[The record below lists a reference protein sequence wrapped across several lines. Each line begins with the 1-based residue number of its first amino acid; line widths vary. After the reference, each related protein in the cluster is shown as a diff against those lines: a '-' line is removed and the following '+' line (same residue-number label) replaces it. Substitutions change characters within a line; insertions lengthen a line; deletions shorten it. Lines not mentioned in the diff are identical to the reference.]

1 MCVYLGEKVSMAREQ
16 DQLLIEAHQI
26 NYRLRS
32 TFFYRKIKDYNVLA
46 FPSLVA
52 SLFPTSNLY
61 DWDERT
67 DWGVGEEAFAYIQ
80 NGSNLH
86 LIQVFC
92 HPRLLREYPM
102 LLSYYRNI
110 AALSQKGVG
119 YLVGIDVKRYE
130 DIASHSALNSQQIL
144 LLVRLFNEHIS
155 LVIDSSVQSFT
166 ERELNALL
174 LASTGAQIDG
184 AWRNAI
190 GEEAEKVVQRLLIKE
205 AVRRNILV
213 AFLLRSPAIGIEP
226 YEPTKLDEQLRNTG
240 RYRGIVFSNQ
250 TSLLF
255 SSEPDVALI
264 GKQGQTLGVLEIKGG
279 TDPAGALERYGAAK
293 KSFGKTVQDAPNAK
307 TILIASC
314 ITSEVQKRIAKDVTI
329 SQYFNLT
336 EVLREQAKYHE
347 LLHLVFSTLSGR

>member
-1 MCVYLGEKVSMAREQ
+1 MCLYLGEKISMAREQ

-32 TFFYRKIKDYNVLA
+32 TFFYRKIREYNVLA

-52 SLFPTSNLY
+52 SLFPTGNLY
-61 DWDERT
+61 NWDQRT
-67 DWGVGEEAFAYIQ
+67 DWGISEEAFTYIQ
-80 NGSNLH
+80 QGSNLH

-102 LLSYYRNI
+102 LLAYYRNI
-110 AALSQKGVG
+110 AALSQKAVG
-119 YLVGIDVKRYE
+119 YLIGIDVKRYE
-130 DIASHSALNSQQIL
+130 DVAATSTLNSQQIL
-144 LLVRLFNEHIS
+144 SLVSLFNEHIS
-155 LVIDSSVQSFT
+155 LVIDSSVQSFD
-166 ERELNALL
+166 EKELNALL

-205 AVRRNILV
+205 AVKRNMLV
-213 AFLLRSPAIGIEP
+213 AFLLKPPAIGIES
-226 YEPTKLDEQLRNTG
+226 YEVTKLEEQLRSTE
-240 RYRGIVFSNQ
+240 RYRGVVFSNQ

-255 SSEPDVALI
+255 SSEPDIAMV

-293 KSFGKTVQDAPNAK
+293 KSFEKTLQDAPNAR

-314 ITSEVQKRIAKDVTI
+314 ITSEVQKRIARDATI
-329 SQYFNLT
+329 SEYFNLT
-336 EVLREQAKYHE
+336 EVLKEQEKYHE
-347 LLHLVFSTLSGR
+347 LLNLVFSILTDQ

>member
-1 MCVYLGEKVSMAREQ
+1 MCLYLGEEISMAKEQ

-32 TFFYRKIKDYNVLA
+32 TFFYRKIKEYNVLA

-52 SLFPTSNLY
+52 SLFPNGNLY
-61 DWDERT
+61 DWEERI

-80 NGSNLH
+80 NGSKLH
-86 LIQVFC
+86 LIQIFC

-102 LLSYYRNI
+102 LLAYYRNI
-110 AALSQKGVG
+110 AALSQKAVG
-119 YLVGIDVKRYE
+119 YLIGIDVKRYE
-130 DIASHSALNSQQIL
+130 DTNPNSMLNSQQIL
-144 LLVRLFNEHIS
+144 SLVRLFNEHIS
-155 LVIDSSVQSFT
+155 LVIDSSVRSFT

-205 AVRRNILV
+205 AVKRNILV
-213 AFLLRSPAIGIEP
+213 AFLLRPPAIGIEA
-226 YEPTKLDEQLRNTG
+226 YEPTRVEEQLRNTG
-240 RYRGIVFSNQ
+240 RYRGVVFSNQ

-255 SSEPDVALI
+255 SSEPDIALV

-293 KSFGKTVQDAPNAK
+293 KSFEKTLQDAPNAR

-314 ITSEVQKRIAKDVTI
+314 ITSEVQKRIAKDSTI

-336 EVLREQAKYHE
+336 EVLRE
-347 LLHLVFSTLSGR
+347 LLNLVFSILTGQ

>member
-1 MCVYLGEKVSMAREQ
+1 MVREQ
-16 DQLLIEAHQI
+16 DQLLLEAHQI

-32 TFFYRKIKDYNVLA
+32 TFFYRKIKEYNVLA

-52 SLFPTSNLY
+52 SLFPTRNLY

-67 DWGVGEEAFAYIQ
+67 NWGIGEEAFTYIQ

-92 HPRLLREYPM
+92 HPRLLREYPV
-102 LLSYYRNI
+102 LLAYYRNI
-110 AALSQKGVG
+110 AALSQKAVG
-119 YLVGIDVKRYE
+119 YLTGIDVKRYE
-130 DIASHSALNSQQIL
+130 DIVSNSTLSSQQIL
-144 LLVRLFNEHIS
+144 ALIRLFNEHIS

-166 ERELNALL
+166 EKELNALV

-205 AVRRNILV
+205 AMKRNILV
-213 AFLLRSPAIGIEP
+213 AFLLRPPTIGIEA
-226 YEPTKLDEQLRNTG
+226 YEPTKLEEQLRNIG
-240 RYRGIVFSNQ
+240 RYRGVVFSNQ

-255 SSEPDVALI
+255 SSEPDVALV

-293 KSFGKTVQDAPNAK
+293 KSFEKALQDAPNAR

-314 ITSEVQKRIAKDVTI
+314 ITTEVRKRIEKDSTI

-336 EVLREQAKYHE
+336 EVLREQERFHE
-347 LLHLVFSTLSGR
+347 LLNLVFTIVAGH